1 MSPKAKSK
9 KLDSLL
15 YTDELTKIHNRRYLK
30 EVIPGHLAKAEEEES
45 TVAIF
50 MIDLDKFKGINDTYG
65 HAVGDQALKHFS
77 KVLSQ
82 ETKDKGEVIRYA
94 GDEFVLVLSKL
105 DKKEARNIGMEIL
118 EKLKESPLKV
128 KDKELTLGCSLGV
141 SLFPKDGK
149 TLKILFEK
157 ADEALYMAKDRGRG
171 KVVVFPD
178 SGKLLVPTKLDSILD
193 TPEIVGRDDIIQFID
208 THLSKKGNPSVFPV
222 LLGGDGTGKSRLMEY
237 ARGRA
242 QKELAFTL
250 FAKGYPL
257 WQTEMYGAVFSA
269 LARLFEQEISI
280 SNKVFSELEDTYKL
294 ILKPYLHS
302 WDAKEV
308 EAAEEAP
315 EPDSSILFE
324 ALTQTFFIL
333 RELGDG
339 AVLLDGTDLIDQ
351 PSLEF
356 FDSQYNQEE
365 GGNLF
370 FVCSIN
376 SQDILAGEEKLLSL
390 FESMPEMI
398 TGSEIRRFQLE
409 PLSLED
415 IRKLTEKL
423 FDGKALPA
431 ETEKSLLD
439 KSSGNPLFIIEAVSF
454 LLLNGKIE
462 AVGDEWDL
470 SLAKPDDIP
479 SDLGEMLRKRLM
491 SMDKEAMN
499 VLKLASILGEKIN
512 TRQLAEMSELKEQQV
527 SDILI
532 NARRALLIEE
542 TPNPDEFV
550 FTHRLDRSVFYSL
563 MSEDERRQYHSLA
576 ADIEQKLAPGALERV
591 VGKLAYHFQSA
602 GQLEQASKMF
612 STLRSQLSSV
622 SISKGSRKLLQK
634 KTLASSMAKES
645 ELDEEDLANAVEL
658 GRAFRAILHNFRLYP
673 KEHENVK
680 NSIVRF
686 MELLEPFL
694 AEKTEILSL
703 SLTKEKTLFNGQ
715 PPPPTKDDPRLTEDL
730 YEALNNFG
738 LQGVLFLN
746 GITQDEVMRFLE
758 AFTRHPE
765 DVAGQWD
772 VLVDELELSH
782 ILPDRKIFVAVSE
795 HKVILDRQELLVQ
808 APTGA
813 REAAP
818 GPAGQDAGPG
828 MSDEQIEQLRSI
840 LDQFVKEK
848 QELLDAIKSEGIG
861 TVEFQQLVSLLQHTD
876 IAEAERTVRKSGEVT
891 PHVEGAPPPEEKPAG
906 VQPEQMIADWTE
918 QDLYPAFEDLNSK
931 DTGTRAKA
939 AAWLLNQDISRLADA
954 GLNAIASDMPL
965 EARRLAATVIQ
976 RAGEDAV
983 EELLGKINPN
993 APGFSL
999 LKLLTVAD
1007 TFIEYPKLLPLLRKI
1022 ALTGPT
1028 ETVRPTIEILDQI
1041 PGKEV
1046 DIIFLEVFNL
1056 AAGKVKTDILNLIA
1070 KRRIIEAIPLLIEII
1085 RPKKTWE
1092 TEERISLQEQVC
1104 RTLGQLS
1111 AADATEI
1118 LIAAATVPKPW
1129 TLLKTKPDS
1138 IREAATLAL
1147 RQLPDKM
1154 QIRKALDALKKD
1166 RSPLVR
1172 KAARQ

>member
-1 MSPKAKSK
+1 MSPEAKRK

-30 EVIPGHLAKAEEEES
+30 EVIPGHLAKAEDEES

-82 ETKDKGEVIRYA
+82 ESKDKGETIRYA
-94 GDEFVLVLSKL
+94 GDEFVLVLSNL

-171 KVVVFPD
+171 TVVVFPD

-208 THLSKKGNPSVFPV
+208 THLSKNGNPAVFPV
-222 LLGGDGTGKSRLMEY
+222 FLGGNGTGKSRLMKY

-242 QKELAFTL
+242 QKKLAFTL

-269 LARLFEQEISI
+269 LARLFEQEKSI

-294 ILKPYLHS
+294 IIKPYLHS

-308 EAAEEAP
+308 KAAEEAP

-339 AVLLDGTDLIDQ
+339 AVLLDDADMIDQ

-370 FVCSIN
+370 FVCSVN

-398 TGSEIRRFQLE
+398 TGSEVRRFQLE

-479 SDLGEMLRKRLM
+479 SNLGEMLKKRLM

-499 VLKLASILGEKIN
+499 VLKMASILGEKIN
-512 TRQLAEMSELKEQQV
+512 THQLAEMSKLKEQQV

-542 TPNPDEFV
+542 TPHPDEFV

-622 SISKGSRKLLQK
+622 SISKGARKLLQR
-634 KTLASSMAKES
+634 KTITSSMAKES
-645 ELDEEDLANAVEL
+645 ELNEEDLASAVEL
-658 GRAFRAILHNFRLYP
+658 GRSFRAILHNFRLYP

-694 AEKTEILSL
+694 SEKTEILSL

-715 PPPPTKDDPRLTEDL
+715 PPPPTKDDPQLTADL

-738 LQGVLFLN
+738 LQGVLFLS

-782 ILPDRKIFVAVSE
+782 ILPDRKMFIAVGE
-795 HKVILDRQELLVQ
+795 HKIILDRQGLLAQ

-818 GPAGQDAGPG
+818 APAGQDAGPG
-828 MSDEQIEQLRSI
+828 MSDKQIDQLRGI
-840 LDQFVKEK
+840 LDQFVREK

-906 VQPEQMIADWTE
+906 AQPEQMIADWTE
-918 QDLYPAFEDLNSK
+918 QDLYPAFEDLGSK
-931 DTGTRAKA
+931 DTETRAKA
-939 AAWLLNQDISRLADA
+939 AAWLLNQDISKLADA

-1007 TFIEYPKLLPLLRKI
+1007 AFIEYPKLLPLLRKI

-1046 DIIFLEVFNL
+1046 DMIFLEVFNL
-1056 AAGKVKTDILNLIA
+1056 AAGKVKMDILNLIA
-1070 KRRIIEAIPLLIEII
+1070 KRRILEAVALLIEII

-1092 TEERISLQEQVC
+1092 TEERISLQENVC

-1111 AADATEI
+1111 AAEATEI